1 MRNVLTI
8 LSDRIDFM
16 TTTTIPRDIT
26 LIKLGGS
33 IVTDKSKN
41 QHYRR
46 EMVQRLGK
54 ELAEYQQQTHELL
67 FIGHGQGSYA
77 HPIVKKYAEHFTSK
91 DAFQAHKMVEM
102 LRIISKL
109 HEQIL
114 DDLIA
119 CGLPAVSFRFSQ
131 QAFLHHDGK
140 IDMQMDLLE
149 HLLDLQTVPLTTGD
163 IVVDVNKGNAVLS
176 TEKIFF
182 KLINYLQQSPKFRVK
197 RVAYITEVEGVLD
210 HDRKL
215 ITHIDAAQKLH
226 DSLFYSNTV
235 QSDVTG
241 AMKHKVESAQAV
253 ALHGIPVAIFSPL
266 STNNLTNYLTEKSW
280 RGTLISKSQEL

>member
-1 MRNVLTI
+1 MAK
-8 LSDRIDFM
+8 ID
-16 TTTTIPRDIT
+16 TPKDVT

-46 EMVQRLGK
+46 EMVRQLGK
-54 ELAEYQQQTHELL
+54 ELAQFQQQTNELL

-102 LRIISKL
+102 LRVISKL

-114 DDLIA
+114 DDLIG
-119 CGLPAVSFRFSQ
+119 CGLPAVSYRFSQ
-131 QAFLHHDGK
+131 QASIHTDGQ
-140 IDMQMDLLE
+140 ILMNLDLFE
-149 HLLDLQTVPLTTGD
+149 HLFELQTVPLTTGD
-163 IVVDVNKGNAVLS
+163 IVVDANKGNAVLS

-182 KLINYLQQSPKFRVK
+182 KLINHLQQSPKFRVK
-197 RVAYITEVEGVLD
+197 RVAYVTEVEGVLD

-215 ITHIDAAQKLH
+215 ISHIGASQKLK
-226 DSLFYSNTV
+226 DTLFYSNTA

-253 ALHGIPVAIFSPL
+253 AHQGIPVAIFSPL
-266 STNNLTNYLTEKSW
+266 IENNLSDYLNEKSW
-280 RGTLISKSQEL
+280 RGTLISANRES